1 MNNNKV
7 TTTTN
12 YLYRIIQTILCFCLN
27 DRTICEELSRHFNR
41 YCLQIINYI
50 PTSSDDNDKNYD
62 DDADDD
68 DDPIYEIQDLIGE
81 LISIFTMHS
90 IEFPCSECCRLY
102 TIDELQLRL
111 SLWLPFIMTTT
122 NNSNNNNNNNSQKL
136 LLSSSSTTT
145 TPRTTIQQQQDDND
159 DNY

>member
-41 YCLQIINYI
+41 CCLQIINYK

-62 DDADDD
+62 DDDDDD

-111 SLWLPFIMTTT
+111 SL
-122 NNSNNNNNNNSQKL
+122 
-136 LLSSSSTTT
+136 
-145 TPRTTIQQQQDDND
+145 
-159 DNY
+159 

>member
-1 MNNNKV
+1 MYHTSSDFMYHTSSHFMFNFWNSSRDAHRSNDPTTLNNNKV

-41 YCLQIINYI
+41 YCLQIIYYI

-62 DDADDD
+62 DDDNDD

-90 IEFPCSECCRLY
+90 IEFPCSEC
-102 TIDELQLRL
+102 
-111 SLWLPFIMTTT
+111 
-122 NNSNNNNNNNSQKL
+122 
-136 LLSSSSTTT
+136 SSSVYNWWI
-145 TPRTTIQQQQDDND
+145 TIAIIIMITIYNDN
-159 DNY
+159 NE